1 MTSLREFAQF
11 VDGLN
16 ERIGRTL
23 AWLTLG
29 MVLVQFMVVV
39 MRYVFGIGS
48 VIMQEAIVY
57 MHVCVF
63 LGGAAYTL
71 LHNGHVRCDIFY
83 SGATARTRALV
94 DLIGVFLFLLP
105 MCIMIF
111 WVAWPYVANAWAVL
125 EDSPEGRLGI
135 PAVFLLKT
143 VILVF
148 AVLLG
153 LQAISMATH
162 AGLRLAGLQGLA
174 DLDDFAKDLDDEGAG
189 L

>member
-1 MTSLREFAQF
+1 MTSLQGFAESI
-11 VDGLN
+11 DWLN
-16 ERIGRTL
+16 ERVGRAL

-29 MVLVQFMVVV
+29 MVLLQFVVV
-39 MRYVFGIGS
+39 ILRYVFGIGS

-57 MHVCVF
+57 MHASVF
-63 LGGAAYTL
+63 LGAAAYTL

-83 SGATARTRALV
+83 SDASHRTRAII

-111 WVAWPYVANAWAVL
+111 WVSWPYVVNAWAVL
-125 EDSPEGRLGI
+125 EGSQEGRLGI

-148 AVLLG
+148 AALLG
-153 LQAISMATH
+153 LQAISLAIH
-162 AGLRLAGLQGLA
+162 ASIRLAGLEGLA
-174 DLDDFAKDLDDEGAG
+174 DIDDFTRDIEDEGAG